1 MFLFS
6 SIIMS
11 PSGEETPVASC
22 YSKDNYI
29 LELSSPCEGST
40 QDTVFLLRMNIVRKQ
55 KRQTYSLWLAC
66 RCSL

>member
-11 PSGEETPVASC
+11 PSCGEEKNPVASS

-29 LELSSPCEGST
+29 LELSSPRSGAHRLQSFSS
-40 QDTVFLLRMNIVRKQ
+40 V
-55 KRQTYSLWLAC
+55 
-66 RCSL
+66 